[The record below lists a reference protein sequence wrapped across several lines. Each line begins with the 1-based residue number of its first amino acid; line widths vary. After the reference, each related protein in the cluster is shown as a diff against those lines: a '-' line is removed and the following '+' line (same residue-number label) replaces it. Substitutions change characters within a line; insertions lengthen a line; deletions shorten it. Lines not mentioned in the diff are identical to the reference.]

1 MRSRVYSVQTVSVN
15 AAGPHAPAGH
25 IHVAASGM
33 VNSSGWSAPSL
44 DPLIYVTQPADG
56 ILDLDFTAEAPPPG
70 TYVTYG
76 FVTVSASV
84 VLRVPDWVR
93 GVRIHAS
100 SNTLTAT
107 IGSQAGPVSG
117 TSDVPWFVQMA

>member
-1 MRSRVYSVQTVSVN
+1 
-15 AAGPHAPAGH
+15 
-25 IHVAASGM
+25 
-33 VNSSGWSAPSL
+33 
-44 DPLIYVTQPADG
+44 VTQPADG